1 MLRRPALAGAT
12 TIVRVVGWGRVSS
25 FRRASLSGV
34 GVVSREP
41 GLGWSSLQ
49 SSSVCGC
56 GPVSEESPA
65 KASVRSEVEME
76 REASGWCSGHGGAEG
91 DWEEG
96 DGERGAG
103 GDRAVEG
110 AAVEVAEEAFL

>member
-1 MLRRPALAGAT
+1 MLRRQALAGDT
-12 TIVRVVGWGRVSS
+12 TIVRVVGWGWVSS

-41 GLGWSSLQ
+41 GLGWSSLW
-49 SSSVCGC
+49 SSSVCGW
-56 GPVSEESPA
+56 GPASEESAA

-76 REASGWCSGHGGAEG
+76 REASGWCSGHEGAEG

-96 DGERGAG
+96 GGERGAG
-103 GDRAVEG
+103 GDRAAEG
-110 AAVEVAEEAFL
+110 AAVEVEETFL